1 MFPNSKFETAE
12 GMVDFIL
19 QKHDLD
25 LELFVDHASDRLVCT
40 DNSSVPL
47 DMSVVGPMIEA
58 GVLSKQVSEFG
69 EWVLDVNTEAC

>member
-1 MFPNSKFETAE
+1 M
-12 GMVDFIL
+12 
-19 QKHDLD
+19 
-25 LELFVDHASDRLVCT
+25 DHASDRLVCT

-69 EWVLDVNTEAC
+69 GGGLAVNKDAC